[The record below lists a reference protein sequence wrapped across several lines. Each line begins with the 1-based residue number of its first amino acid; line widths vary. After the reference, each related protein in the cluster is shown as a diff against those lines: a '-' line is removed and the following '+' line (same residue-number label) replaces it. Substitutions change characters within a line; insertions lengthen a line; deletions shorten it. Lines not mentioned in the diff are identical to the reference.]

1 MKEKMIKLI
10 RDFVL
15 QATIHPKQLRPL
27 LVMESL
33 KFFYD
38 FISDV
43 ICEKLNKSLFIFYLT

>member
-1 MKEKMIKLI
+1 MIKLI